1 MPHSLNSFSSKNP
14 TYPTKSLRIPFMK
27 PIRRLS
33 LFSIVV
39 AMSQPLAAQS
49 TWNGTTNAN
58 WSTATNWSPGIP
70 VDPSNITIADTTTN
84 STLNLDN
91 GSHSVGSVTIGT
103 TGTRTSAF
111 TLNSTT
117 ANTLTINGGVT
128 AAGNFTAGIG
138 ARIRG
143 NIAIASDQTWLVSGE
158 AGTHSVDRGIA
169 INEVA
174 SSGVVGTLALNA
186 NFNKSG
192 TGQLTMGAINVTGT
206 GDINLNE
213 GSLKLNAGGSLPLTL
228 GGTGKIASN
237 NSSTLMLAKNSG
249 SFSIS
254 RPLEFNNTS
263 KLETGG
269 TFGTTGTF
277 DIASN
282 MAWNGIHTITNNSSA
297 VALNF
302 RFTGVMSGSGIITK
316 TGASSLTFS
325 GTSAN
330 TISSDITV
338 SGGTLAL
345 DKTGVIAVP
354 GNILVTGGGLN
365 IVQSNQ
371 MSSTSTLTLTGGTI
385 SASSG
390 RTQTLAALNISTNV
404 VAPSVSGFNITGT
417 TSITS
422 GTAELNSG
430 QTFTTNALSISNNS
444 TLRMVGNHATGFST
458 VNVGAG
464 GLSLSGSNFR
474 FANTGSTG
482 TCVLNLTGDLVST
495 GTSLFSVG
503 NYNGPRIIDLQ
514 AGSRSFAVNSGTLDI
529 RTTAQN
535 GTLTKSGAGTL
546 ILSRT
551 GSTADFSFTD
561 GPVQITTQ
569 ATAGNVSLSGGT
581 VMMDVGGA
589 TPAKIT
595 TSGNFTSTGGSI
607 DLTAN
612 NGPITPG
619 TLELVRYNGTLTGT
633 PTVNIPPSLL
643 SSRMNPVV
651 DYGTGTNSAITV
663 TATALPLSLV
673 WHGAASAGLW
683 DYNNTANFN
692 IGSEKFYSLDTVTFD
707 DTGANNF
714 VQLDSVL
721 FPAAVSFNHGTTVS
735 TYLVQGTGSI
745 SGTGKVTKSGT
756 GTTVLATD
764 NSYAGG
770 TDILGGTLQVGNAGT
785 SGNLGTGPVLVD
797 AGTTL
802 TFARDGSASFGNIF
816 TGSGAITNSGP
827 GTAALTANSS
837 AYTGA
842 VTVGAGTLQFGD
854 GGADGSLGTA
864 NIDVFP
870 GATFSIK
877 RSGAP
882 TIANAISGA
891 GAVSVSGG
899 GAVILSGANT
909 YTGGITVTDAT
920 HLRTTSD
927 SPYGA
932 VPLSPTANAIR
943 LNMGGL
949 KNQDS
954 DTIIDANRGITITT
968 EGYFT
973 AGWSKSLYVGGPI
986 TGTGDI
992 YINYDSG
999 RVVFADTTSNWNGIL
1014 TLGASKAGFTGTT
1027 GGILEINT
1035 FNNGAT
1041 PGPLGISSANPAN
1054 LVFNGGRINYT
1065 GGDANTDRGFT
1076 LQTSGTIDVS
1086 FANLAMS
1093 GLITGPGSLTKTG
1106 AGKLI
1111 LTGTNDF
1118 LGEKTINNGTLV
1130 LSSTTGLGSTAS
1142 FVRFNSPAATPA
1154 TLDLATDT
1162 SVAPY
1167 PVTIAVNNGGTILS
1181 NVATLGNPGINHT
1194 LGNFEVSR
1202 ITVNVAAGANVSG
1215 GDPRITIPSLS
1226 ASSGDSGTTTLNPT
1240 TANLTLGSATIAS
1253 GNVAKTLSLG
1263 GTSQDNL
1270 ASGTISD
1277 GLNILTLRKDNT
1289 SLWTVSGDNTFTGN
1303 VAVDKGVML
1312 ITHTNALGGPGKT
1325 LYVNGNNNKPELRL
1339 SGGISPAVSIIN
1351 LSGAGVADA
1360 SGAVRNISG
1369 NNSLT
1374 ATTEIN
1380 MTTGNGGTTLYSDSG
1395 TLTINTPLF
1404 KANATGRVL
1413 FLAGPGDGVING
1425 VIANGSTA
1433 ALPVNKN
1440 GAGTWTL
1447 NGAHTYSGATTI
1459 NAGTLSLSQAS
1470 LNNDAAVTIAA
1481 GAVLNLNFTG
1491 TDRVGSLTI
1500 NGVTKGNGVY
1510 NATTDP
1516 GFITGTGSIRVGP
1529 EGYSS
1534 WTSAYPFTVG
1544 VNDGPNDDPDADG
1557 ISNLLEYVLG
1567 GVPVGA
1573 GAGNTSIL
1581 PAQDLTATDLVLTF
1595 KRGDLSEI
1603 DVTLKVQ
1610 WSDDM
1615 TTWNDFA
1622 TIGPV
1627 DALPAVDVTEDSPTA
1642 ELDTVTVTIPRSV
1655 APGGKLFARVH
1666 AVK

>member
-1 MPHSLNSFSSKNP
+1 
-14 TYPTKSLRIPFMK
+14 MK
-27 PIRRLS
+27 PIRHLS
-33 LFSIVV
+33 LFTIVV

-84 STLNLDN
+84 NTLNLDN
-91 GSHSVGSVTIGT
+91 GSHSVGSITIGT
-103 TGTRTSAF
+103 AGTRTSAF
-111 TLNSTT
+111 TLSSTN
-117 ANTLTINGGVT
+117 ANTLTINTGVT
-128 AAGNFTAGIG
+128 ANGNFTAGIG
-138 ARIRG
+138 ARLRG
-143 NIAIASDQTWLVSGE
+143 NLVIAADQLWQVAGE
-158 AGTHSVDRGIA
+158 AGSARNDRGIA
-169 INEVA
+169 INEIA
-174 SSGVVGTLALNA
+174 SPTTGTLTLNA
-186 NFNKSG
+186 KLTKTG
-192 TGQLTMGAINVTGT
+192 TGQLTMGAVTVSGAS
-206 GDINLNE
+206 DIVVSD

-228 GGTGKIASN
+228 GGTGKIVVN
-237 NSSTLMLAKNSG
+237 NSG
-249 SFSIS
+249 SLLFSKNTGTFATTS
-254 RPLEFNNTS
+254 SERPIQFNHTS
-263 KLETGG
+263 KLETGSG
-269 TFGTTGTF
+269 RADQTGTYE
-277 DIASN
+277 IASN
-282 MAWNGIHTITNNSSA
+282 MEWNGVHTITNSQNA
-297 VALNF
+297 VDPPTTPANVNYNF
-302 RFTGVMSGSGIITK
+302 SGVMSGAGSVTK
-316 TGASSLTFS
+316 NGASQLAFL

-330 TISSDITV
+330 TFSGQLTV
-338 SGGTLAL
+338 SAGTLRL
-345 DKTGVIAVP
+345 DKTGVLATA
-354 GNILVTGGGLN
+354 GNVLVTGGALN

-371 MSSTSTLTLTGGTI
+371 IGSTSTVTVNGSGTV
-385 SASSG
+385 SSSTG
-390 RTQTLAALNISTNV
+390 RTQTLAAFNIGSTNINP
-404 VAPSVSGFNITGT
+404 APSVSGFNITGT

-430 QTFTTNALSISNNS
+430 QTFTTNGLLISNNA
-444 TLRMVGNHATGFST
+444 TLRMVGNHTTGFST
-458 VNVGAG
+458 INVGAG
-464 GLSLSGSNFR
+464 GLTLTGSKLQFGSNG
-474 FANTGSTG
+474 NTGTLL
-482 TCVLNLTGDLVST
+482 LNLGGDLVST
-495 GTSLFSVG
+495 GTSLFTVG
-503 NYNGPRIIDLQ
+503 STTGPRVIDLQ
-514 AGSRSFAVNSGTLDI
+514 AGSRSFAVNDGTLDI
-529 RTTAQN
+529 RTTVQN

-551 GSTADFSFTD
+551 GSTADFSFTG
-561 GPVQITTQ
+561 GPVQVTTQ

-581 VMMDVGGA
+581 IQMDVGGA

-607 DLTAN
+607 DLTAV

-619 TLELVRYNGTLTGT
+619 SLELVRYNGTLTGT
-633 PTVNIPPSLL
+633 PVVNIPPALL

-663 TATALPLSLV
+663 TATALPLSLI
-673 WHGAASAGLW
+673 WHGATSGGLW

-692 IGSEKFYSLDTVTFD
+692 IGTEKFYSLDTVTFD
-707 DTGANNF
+707 DTGFSNF
-714 VQLDSVL
+714 VQLDSAL
-721 FPAAVSFNHGTTVS
+721 FPAAVTFNHGTTVP

-745 SGTGKVTKSGT
+745 SGTGKLTKTGT

-764 NSYAGG
+764 NSYTGG
-770 TDILGGTLQVGNAGT
+770 TDVLGGTLQVGNAGT
-785 SGNLGTGPVLVD
+785 SGNLGTGTVLVD
-797 AGTTL
+797 TGTTL
-802 TFARDGSASFGNIF
+802 TFARDGSASFGNVF
-816 TGSGAITNSGP
+816 TGAGSITNSGP
-827 GTAALTANSS
+827 GTAALTANS
-837 AYTGA
+837 AAFTGT

-870 GATFSIK
+870 GATFGIK

-891 GAVSVSGG
+891 GAVTVSGG
-899 GAVILSGANT
+899 GSVIMSGVNS
-909 YTGGITVTDAT
+909 YTGGVTVTDAA
-920 HLRTTSD
+920 HLRAPSD
-927 SPYGA
+927 AAFGA

-954 DTIIDANRGITITT
+954 DTIIDTNRGITITT

-973 AGWSKSLYVGGPI
+973 AGWSKSLYVSGPI

-999 RVVFADTTSNWNGIL
+999 RVVFANTTSDWNGIL

-1027 GGILEINT
+1027 NGILEINT

-1041 PGPLGISSANPAN
+1041 PGPLGVSSADPTN

-1065 GGDANTDRGFT
+1065 GSDANTDRGFT

-1086 FANLAMS
+1086 FANLAVA
-1093 GLITGPGSLTKTG
+1093 GTITGPGSLTKTG
-1106 AGKLI
+1106 AGILT

-1118 LGEKTINNGTLV
+1118 LGEKIINNGTLV
-1130 LSSTTGLGSTAS
+1130 LSSTAALGSTAS
-1142 FVRFNSPAATPA
+1142 FVRFNSLAATPA

-1167 PVTIAVNNGGTILS
+1167 PVTIAVNNSGTILS
-1181 NVATLGNPGINHT
+1181 NVATPGNPGINHT
-1194 LGNFEVSR
+1194 LGNFDVSR
-1202 ITVNVAAGANVSG
+1202 ITVNVAAGANVIG

-1240 TANLTLGSATIAS
+1240 TANLTLGSVTIAS
-1253 GNVAKTLSLG
+1253 GNAAKTLSLG

-1270 ASGTISD
+1270 ATGTISD

-1312 ITHTNALGGPGKT
+1312 ITHTNALGSTGKT

-1339 SGGISPAVSIIN
+1339 SGGISPTVSAIN

-1369 NNSLT
+1369 NNTLT

-1395 TLTINTPLF
+1395 TLTIATPLF

-1425 VIANGSTA
+1425 VIANGTTV
-1433 ALPVNKN
+1433 ALPITKS

-1447 NGAHTYSGATTI
+1447 NGAHTYSGATTV
-1459 NAGTLSLSQAS
+1459 NAGTLSLGQAA
-1470 LNNDAAVTIAA
+1470 LNDAAAVTIGAT
-1481 GAVLNLNFTG
+1481 AVLNLNFTG
-1491 TDRVGSLTI
+1491 IDRVGSLTI
-1500 NGVTKGNGVY
+1500 NGVAKGNGVY

-1534 WTSAYPFTVG
+1534 WTSNYPFTVG

-1581 PAQDLTATDLVLTF
+1581 PAQNLTATDLVLTF
-1595 KRGDLSEI
+1595 KRSDLSEI

-1610 WSDDM
+1610 WSEDM
-1615 TTWNDFA
+1615 TTWNNFA

-1642 ELDTVTVTIPRSV
+1642 ELDTVVVTIPRST
-1655 APGGKLFARVH
+1655 ASGGKLFARVQ